1 MLQSSKL
8 HNQFTDCGLSR
19 DIPNAVKSVDVTGP
33 VDSGENVELEVSYT
47 CQDQYS
53 LVPHNQDTTHTC
65 VNGTWVFNEFKCLI
79 GKLKKSYILYSNNV
93 VNG

>member
-47 CQDQYS
+47 CQHPYF

-65 VNGTWVFNEFKCLI
+65 VDGTWVFNEFGCLS
-79 GKLKKSYILYSNNV
+79 GKLKQKVFFFIQKMW
-93 VNG
+93 